1 MNLHKL
7 KTKEKKLRDKQKNRY
22 RDSRQDKIRKIHR
35 KRMKGIVK
43 NNTVLYSL
51 SRIPTYAAFLLAMM
65 VAIDRF
71 EENVRKKHAQGGK

>member
-1 MNLHKL
+1 MNLQKL

-22 RDSRQDKIRKIHR
+22 TDSRQDKIQKIHK

-43 NNTVLYSL
+43 NSTVLYSI
-51 SRIPTYAAFLLAMM
+51 SRVPTYAAILLAMM

-71 EENVRKKHAQGGK
+71 EENVKKNHALKGK